1 VRRVP
6 PSRIDMPVPRTVR
19 ETAVGATHPEL
30 VRGLNVWHATSIV
43 AGTIIGSGIF
53 LVPAEMMQAV
63 GSAGLVYLA
72 WIVGGLLSFFG
83 ALTYAELGAVR
94 PYSGGEYVY
103 VRDAYGPLWGFLY
116 GWTWFL
122 IAKPASIA
130 SVTAGLVRVLGTF
143 SAFSFLPHTLLAWH
157 VTSARVLVI
166 NYGHLV
172 AVLATVLITWLNYV
186 GVRKA
191 GNLQFAFTVLKVL
204 MIVGIAVIAFTASS
218 GSWSNFG
225 SSFAGARGGMVGFMA
240 ALVAAL
246 WAYDGWNALNMVSEE
261 IQQPERTIPVALI
274 AGVGLVAVL
283 YIGMNAAIQRA
294 LPASAIAVA
303 AVPAAAA
310 SEAALGRIGIS
321 LVSVGMIIS
330 MLAGL
335 NGTVMS
341 GGRVPFA
348 VARDGYLF
356 KALGEVHPRFHTP
369 ALALVIQAAG
379 AILLVLVGGAFRE
392 LFSLAIFAEW
402 LFYMVAAS
410 TIFVFRKREPD
421 VHRPYRTAGYPVVP
435 ALFIVTAAVLLCYT
449 FASNLRD
456 SIGGVIVIL
465 LGIPVYLWFAR
476 QRRRK
481 RA

>member
-1 VRRVP
+1 M
-6 PSRIDMPVPRTVR
+6 SSQTSERIGSEKVT
-19 ETAVGATHPEL
+19 TTSGSEL
-30 VRGLNVWHATSIV
+30 VRSLNVWHATSIV

-72 WIVGGLLSFFG
+72 WIVGGFLSFFG
-83 ALTYAELGAVR
+83 ALTYAELGSVR
-94 PYSGGEYVY
+94 PFAGGEYVY
-103 VRDAYGPLWGFLY
+103 VRDAYGPLPGFLY

-143 SAFSFLPHTLLAWH
+143 PAFYFVPQALFSLHI
-157 VTSARVLVI
+157 TSSRILI
-166 NYGHLV
+166 ITYGHLV
-172 AVLATVLITWLNYV
+172 AIAATVLITALNYV

-191 GNLQFAFTVLKVL
+191 GNFQFAFTVLKVA
-204 MIVGIAVIAFTASS
+204 MIVGIMIVALTASS

-225 SSFAGARGGMVGFMA
+225 TSFAGAKGGMAGFMA

-246 WAYDGWNALNMVSEE
+246 WAYDGWNDLNMVSEE
-261 IQQPERTIPVALI
+261 IERPERTIPIALI

-283 YIGMNAAIQRA
+283 YMGMNAGIQRA
-294 LPASAIAVA
+294 LPASIIAQS
-303 AVPAAAA
+303 AVPASTA
-310 SEAALGRIGIS
+310 SEAALGRMGIS
-321 LVSVGMIIS
+321 LVSIGMIVS

-356 KALGEVHPRFHTP
+356 KALGEVHPKFHTP
-369 ALALVIQAAG
+369 ALALVIQG
-379 AILLVLVGGAFRE
+379 AVAIILIVVGGAFRE

-402 LFYMVAAS
+402 LFYVVATS
-410 TIFVFRKREPD
+410 TIFVFRKREPEAP
-421 VHRPYRTAGYPVVP
+421 RPYRTTGYPVVP
-435 ALFIVTAAVLLCYT
+435 ALFIITAAVLLYYT
-449 FASNLRD
+449 FTSNLRN
-456 SIGGVIVIL
+456 SIAGVVVIL

-476 QRRRK
+476 K
-481 RA
+481 RAATSPKS

>member
-1 VRRVP
+1 MSIETTRE
-6 PSRIDMPVPRTVR
+6 
-19 ETAVGATHPEL
+19 ETAVGTRRRPEL
-30 VRGLNVWHATSIV
+30 IRGLNVWHATSIV

-83 ALTYAELGAVR
+83 ALTYAELGSVR
-94 PYSGGEYVY
+94 PFAGGEYVY
-103 VRDAYGPLWGFLY
+103 VRDAYGPLPGFLY

-130 SVTAGLVRVLGTF
+130 TVTAGLVRVLGTF
-143 SAFSFLPHTLLAWH
+143 AVFSFLPRALVAVHF
-157 VTSARVLVI
+157 TSTRVLVI

-172 AVLATVLITWLNYV
+172 AISAAVLITALNYV

-191 GNLQFAFTVLKVL
+191 GNFQFAFTVLKVV
-204 MIVGIAVIAFTASS
+204 MIIGIAVVAFAASS
-218 GSWSNFG
+218 GTWSNFG
-225 SSFAGARGGMVGFMA
+225 TSFAGAKGGMAGFMA

-246 WAYDGWNALNMVSEE
+246 WAYDGWNDLNMVSEE
-261 IQQPERTIPVALI
+261 IQRPEKTIPIALI

-283 YIGMNAAIQRA
+283 YMGMNAGIQRA
-294 LPASAIAVA
+294 LPATAIAQA

-321 LVSVGMIIS
+321 LVSIGMIVS
-330 MLAGL
+330 MLATL

-356 KALGEVHPRFHTP
+356 KALGEVHPKFHTP
-369 ALALVIQAAG
+369 ALALVIQAAV
-379 AILLVLVGGAFRE
+379 AIVLIVVGGAFRE

-402 LFYMVAAS
+402 LFYVVAAS

-421 VHRPYRTAGYPVVP
+421 AVRPYKTAGYPFVP
-435 ALFIVTAAVLLCYT
+435 ALFIATAAVLLYYT
-449 FASNLRD
+449 FMSNLAD
-456 SIGGVIVIL
+456 SVAGVAVIL

-476 QRRRK
+476 K
-481 RA
+481 RARAPQQN

>member
-1 VRRVP
+1 M
-6 PSRIDMPVPRTVR
+6 SPRTTTP
-19 ETAVGATHPEL
+19 EAVSEHQGSQL
-30 VRGLNVWHATSIV
+30 IRGLNAWHATAIV

-83 ALTYAELGAVR
+83 ALTYAELGSVR
-94 PYSGGEYVY
+94 PYAGGEYVY
-103 VRDAYGPLWGFLY
+103 VRDAYGPLPAFLY

-130 SVTAGLVRVLGTF
+130 TVTAGLVRVLGTF
-143 SAFSFLPHTLLAWH
+143 AAFHFLPETLFAFH
-157 VTSARVLVI
+157 VTASRVLII
-166 NYGHLV
+166 NYGHVV
-172 AVLATVLITWLNYV
+172 AIAANVFITGLNYI
-186 GVRKA
+186 GIRKA
-191 GNLQFAFTVLKVL
+191 GAFQVAFTVLKIG
-204 MIVGIAVIAFTASS
+204 MIVGIAVVAFRAPM

-225 SSFAGARGGMVGFMA
+225 TTFLGAKGGMAGFMA

-246 WAYDGWNALNMVSEE
+246 WANDGWNDLNMVSEE
-261 IQQPERTIPVALI
+261 IERPEKNIPLALVL
-274 AGVGLVAVL
+274 GVGVVAVL
-283 YIGMNAAIQRA
+283 YMGMNAGIQYA
-294 LPASAIAVA
+294 LPASAIAQA

-321 LVSVGMIIS
+321 LVSVGMMIS
-330 MLAGL
+330 MLATL

-348 VARDGYLF
+348 VARDGYFF

-369 ALALVIQAAG
+369 ALALVIQG
-379 AILLVLVGGAFRE
+379 AVAVLLIVVGGAFRE

-410 TIFVFRKREPD
+410 TIFVFRHREPD
-421 VHRPYRTAGYPVVP
+421 VPRPYRTVGYPVVP
-435 ALFIVTAAVLLCYT
+435 ALFIGTAAVLLVYT
-449 FASNLRD
+449 FANNLRD
-456 SIGGVIVIL
+456 SIGGVAVIL
-465 LGIPVYLWFAR
+465 FGIPVYLWFAS
-476 QRRRK
+476 RRPN
-481 RA
+481 AA